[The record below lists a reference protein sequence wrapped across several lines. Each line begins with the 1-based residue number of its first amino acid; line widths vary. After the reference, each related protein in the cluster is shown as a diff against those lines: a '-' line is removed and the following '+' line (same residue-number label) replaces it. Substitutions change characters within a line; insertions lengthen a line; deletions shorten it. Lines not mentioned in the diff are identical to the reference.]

1 MQVKL
6 LDYGV
11 PSEMQPTEGGLAALA
26 VGPKTLRRCG
36 RLDAACMAR
45 KRAGTEF
52 HGRRRYAVITRAL

>member
-1 MQVKL
+1 MKSIEVAVL
-6 LDYGV
+6 NPEV
-11 PSEMQPTEGGLAALA
+11 TEGGLASLA